1 MIGKQ
6 VAHLQA
12 KIDANTAG
20 FSKGMSDIGR
30 GVSLAGGKIGRFGQA
45 ASASFAAVGVA
56 ATVAGGAIAANFVK
70 KSTML
75 FVEFEDSLI
84 RTQAILGKAAT
95 ADFPALEGRIRELGR
110 TTRST
115 ATEVATAAQTL
126 ALAGLTVSEMV
137 DDKALD
143 NLNALAIAAGTD
155 METAA
160 GIAIASLKAYR
171 METSELGDVSDVL
184 VNTFTQSFT
193 TIETLGETMKMLGP
207 TAAAAGISLQES
219 AAAAGALGNAGLQG
233 TIAGTG
239 LRMAIT
245 KLLSPTDDARKIMD
259 ELGLT
264 MFRLTPAG
272 EQAQRTLTQLNTEMT
287 ASRSEAERTSLAL
300 KQLTDEMTDMS
311 IEQQKNN
318 LDIMKIRARAERE
331 GRELTE
337 RELEQID
344 RLETANDSLAITM
357 EERRLQQSIM
367 RRDNERANDTLSA
380 QEKQF
385 SDLNKQVQMQT
396 TGITSLSELF
406 DQLSE
411 SGATTSQIL
420 EVFGIRGGS
429 AINAILAQKGAFDA
443 LVESNQNAQDRTAE
457 FSEVLRGSTKNAL
470 LELNSAFEDFMLDVG
485 APFAL
490 MLLEDM
496 VPAAM
501 EFIENM
507 KPLIPVF
514 AEIAQEMGD
523 QMIPLF
529 EGLLPLVMTGVDNF
543 KTLVPVIILLGK
555 VIQGIMV
562 YFQPFLEMLSGFSSA
577 ILALLEGDFS
587 GFLGGLIDG
596 FLALFKV
603 LTPVVRIAEALLG
616 ALGLTEKID
625 DAGADVG
632 AKNVTGNTLQGAAA
646 GAAIGS
652 IIPGVGT
659 VAGGLI
665 GGGIGLATSF
675 FEDGGLVLE
684 PTLGMVGE
692 AGPELIIPLSPQK
705 RSQRENL
712 LGGIESN
719 NAPSITI
726 QGGIHIGAGN
736 QINPQQ
742 VRQIMEEQLPIA
754 LRQASLNQ
762 TRGAI

>member
-1 MIGKQ
+1 MLGQ
-6 VAHLQA
+6 VAHLTA
-12 KIDANTAG
+12 KISADSKG
-20 FSKGMSDIGR
+20 FDKGMSDIGR
-30 GVSLAGGKIGRFGQA
+30 GVSMAGGKIGRFGQA
-45 ASASFAAVGVA
+45 ASASFASVGVA
-56 ATVAGGAIAANFVK
+56 ATVAGAAIAANFIR

-84 RTQAILGKAAT
+84 RTQAILGKTAT
-95 ADFPALEGRIRELGR
+95 DDFPKLTERIRSLGK

-115 ATEVATAAQTL
+115 ATEVATAAQVL
-126 ALAGLTVSEMV
+126 ALAGLTVDEMV

-171 METSELGDVSDVL
+171 LETSQLGDVSDVL
-184 VNTFTQSFT
+184 VNTMTQSFT
-193 TIETLGETMKMLGP
+193 TLETLGETMKMLGP

-245 KLLSPTDDARKIMD
+245 KLLSPTDDARKIME

-264 MFRLTPAG
+264 MFTLTPAG
-272 EQAQRTLTQLNTEMT
+272 QEAKNALTRLNIEMV
-287 ASRSEAERTSLAL
+287 ASRSEADRTSLAL

-331 GRELTE
+331 GRELTQ

-344 RLETANDSLAITM
+344 RLETANDGLAITM

-367 RRDNERANDTLSA
+367 RRDNEKANDTLSA
-380 QEKQF
+380 QTQQF

-396 TGITSLSELF
+396 TGITSLSDLF

-429 AINAILAQKGAFDA
+429 AVNAILAQKGAFDD
-443 LVESNQNAQDRTAE
+443 LVESNMNAKDRTAE
-457 FSEVLRGSTKNAL
+457 FSEVLKGSTKNAL

-490 MLLEDM
+490 MLMEDM
-496 VPAAM
+496 VPAAK
-501 EFIENM
+501 EFIEGLRPM
-507 KPLIPVF
+507 LPQL
-514 AEIAQEMGD
+514 AELASEMGD
-523 QMIPLF
+523 RVIPLF
-529 EGLLPLVMTGVDNF
+529 EALEPLVYSGLEALDFMI
-543 KTLVPVIILLGK
+543 PIIELLAK
-555 VIQGIMV
+555 VIRGILT
-562 YFQPFLEMLSGFSSA
+562 YFRPFLAMLSGFASA
-577 ILALLEGDFS
+577 INSLIEGDFK
-587 GFLGGLIDG
+587 GFLSGLMDG
-596 FLALFKV
+596 FIGLFQV
-603 LTPVVRIAEALLG
+603 LTPVVRMVEALLD
-616 ALGLTEKID
+616 ALGLT
-625 DAGADVG
+625 DVIE
-632 AKNVTGNTLQGAAA
+632 AKLTETVGGENHVGNVAKGAAA
-646 GAAIGS
+646 GAVIGS
-652 IIPGVGT
+652 VVPGVGT
-659 VAGGLI
+659 VVGGLV
-665 GGGIGLATSF
+665 GGAIGLGASF
-675 FEDGGLVLE
+675 FEDGGLITE
-684 PTLGMVGE
+684 PTLAMMGE
-692 AGPELIIPLSPQK
+692 NGPEMVVPLGAHKQ
-705 RSQRENL
+705 RQREEL
-712 LGGIESN
+712 GLGGN
-719 NAPSITI
+719 GVTLTI
-726 QGGIHIGAGN
+726 MGGIHIGAGN
-736 QINPQQ
+736 NINPAQ

-754 LRQASLNQ
+754 LRTATLSQ